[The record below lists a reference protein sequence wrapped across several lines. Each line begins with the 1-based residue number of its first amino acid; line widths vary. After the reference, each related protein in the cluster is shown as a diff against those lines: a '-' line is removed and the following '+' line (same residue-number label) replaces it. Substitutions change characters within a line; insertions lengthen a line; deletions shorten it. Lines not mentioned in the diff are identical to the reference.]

1 MSTADKIATNT
12 QNFNEMLRRTSSRL
26 RGGSVPPPDSDIVV
40 PTATLESRRGRSRGR
55 GRGNS
60 TVSNRT
66 NAETPTTPVVT
77 LTVPGEEGNTSTN
90 STAVIAPTN
99 KSPNNQDVPLTPGTS
114 VLHSGGLLSRD
125 NIDNVPNLRSPTRR
139 NTVAEMGNSPP
150 RGFHSWLKA
159 KGLTVFNNPSTSNH
173 ALNGMS
179 TALAS
184 SIVTPSWVAAP
195 AQVKEK
201 SIPKKVPQQVD
212 LTKDNDEPKAAE
224 KKKVEVSETGI
235 EVDGL
240 VALSPWFNAKMK
252 PFKGYIPLSIF
263 NPQWLRLDLVRQSQR
278 VKKKKDSEDDR
289 YTCLDVPD
297 EWRMNFGEW
306 ISAFDLFVSYIR
318 HYGHGDVA
326 DKFVIHRENVMAIKR
341 EWASWIMA
349 FRYDQAIRS
358 TVMTFKNAD
367 GKLANPA
374 VRDENREREA
384 QTECERLGDFQPR
397 FQDINPYAEGQPKA
411 NIHPITGEYQL
422 FNHQKQYQV
431 ANSPSH
437 TPHYGKPN
445 ARSWQ
450 HANHYPPQPFYEGP
464 SNPGYQQYND
474 RRGDG
479 RNVRGRGRGGGWNG
493 GSGGRDSE
501 RYGSGRENDRF
512 ANRRGE
518 GGGSWRQDDRRD
530 DRRGEANSPKYGG
543 NNGKAK

>member
-1 MSTADKIATNT
+1 MLTADKITTNT

-55 GRGNS
+55 GCGNS

-66 NAETPTTPVVT
+66 NAQTPTTPVVT

-99 KSPNNQDVPLTPGTS
+99 KSPNNQDVPSTPGTL

-139 NTVAEMGNSPP
+139 NMVAETGDSPP

-159 KGLTVFNNPSTSNH
+159 KGLTVVNNQSTPNH

-184 SIVTPSWVAAP
+184 SIVTPSRVAAP
-195 AQVKEK
+195 AQEKEK
-201 SIPKKVPQQVD
+201 SILKKMPQQVD
-212 LTKDNDEPKAAE
+212 LTKDDDEPKAAE
-224 KKKVEVSETGI
+224 MKKVEVSETGI

-240 VALSPWFNAKMK
+240 VALSPWFDAKMK
-252 PFKGYIPLSIF
+252 PFEGYIPLLIF

-289 YTCLDVPD
+289 YTGLDVPD

-306 ISAFDLFVSYIR
+306 ISALDLFVSYIR

-341 EWASWIMA
+341 EWASWIVA
-349 FRYDQAIRS
+349 FRYNQAIWS

-384 QTECERLGDFQPR
+384 RTEC
-397 FQDINPYAEGQPKA
+397 QPKA
-411 NIHPITGEYQL
+411 NIHPITGEYQP

-431 ANSPSH
+431 ANSSSH
-437 TPHYGKPN
+437 APHYGKPI

-464 SNPGYQQYND
+464 NNPSYQQYDD

-479 RNVRGRGRGGGWNG
+479 RNVRGRGCGGGWNG

-530 DRRGEANSPKYGG
+530 DRRGEANGPKYGG